1 MKNALRL
8 LLLVLMF
15 SGCSGSDGTA
25 QSKTEDGSEPSETAA
40 SADAVASTTTTI
52 ASHPPELEV
61 PPSVRADVGSSWS
74 DAVFTTDA
82 DGDAV
87 RVTVGEM
94 PLGFFPTTNARGLI
108 NGFEWRP
115 PEPGRWSVE
124 VVATDETGLRTSEQ
138 ITLIGRN
145 PRNVDLVLAVG
156 DGVAA
161 GEGLDRGDLLRRND
175 CGRAES
181 ESYPR
186 LAFDALRATG
196 ALADEAE
203 IVSVACNGMSAS
215 RLRTMLL
222 KATNASG
229 NELAEERTSLDWAV
243 ALNPT
248 IVTITV
254 GAADASIA
262 DPDEVIVDGTVDP
275 AQLADRLQTFED
287 ELDAFTEVLISHTDA
302 HIALTSYANAT
313 ADNPRG
319 IDGCNN
325 ECFADAMELLHEQ
338 LHAAIRSVAR
348 RLPPARVSVV
358 DFTGLLDGH
367 RAGDPVGLDL
377 LRAPAHCADDDEPD
391 ESWVSNFDC
400 INPNERG
407 HRALADVLTETLN
420 GL

>member
-1 MKNALRL
+1 
-8 LLLVLMF
+8 
-15 SGCSGSDGTA
+15 
-25 QSKTEDGSEPSETAA
+25 
-40 SADAVASTTTTI
+40 
-52 ASHPPELEV
+52 
-61 PPSVRADVGSSWS
+61 
-74 DAVFTTDA
+74 
-82 DGDAV
+82 
-87 RVTVGEM
+87 
-94 PLGFFPTTNARGLI
+94 
-108 NGFEWRP
+108 
-115 PEPGRWSVE
+115 
-124 VVATDETGLRTSEQ
+124 
-138 ITLIGRN
+138 
-145 PRNVDLVLAVG
+145 
-156 DGVAA
+156 
-161 GEGLDRGDLLRRND
+161 
-175 CGRAES
+175 
-181 ESYPR
+181 
-186 LAFDALRATG
+186 